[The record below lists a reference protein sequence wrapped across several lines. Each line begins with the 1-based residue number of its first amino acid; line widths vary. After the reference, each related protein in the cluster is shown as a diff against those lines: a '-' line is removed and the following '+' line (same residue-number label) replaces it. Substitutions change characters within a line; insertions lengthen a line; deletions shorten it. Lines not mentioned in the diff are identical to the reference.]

1 MKKNL
6 CFFVATMLFTI
17 VTSAQDITID
27 SVAILDSIKH
37 AGTRVQIRYVP
48 IPKEKPKPN
57 EFFSIQLGAF
67 IVPLYESND
76 YTFEKER
83 IEKIKQANQE
93 IDEDFSARLEDFSAR
108 FDLTPYELELLK
120 DVRLGLYH
128 IVNEEGVYI
137 HLFGEFNELNDAIST
152 KQWILDLE
160 MENIYVVKV
169 IDKRKIVIIE

>member
-6 CFFVATMLFTI
+6 CFFVATILLAM

-67 IVPLYESND
+67 IVP
-76 YTFEKER
+76 FF
-83 IEKIKQANQE
+83 E
-93 IDEDFSARLEDFSAR
+93 IDSNHE
-108 FDLTPYELELLK
+108 K

-137 HLFGEFNELNDAIST
+137 HLFGEFNELNDAISR
-152 KQWILDLE
+152 KQWILDVDKE
-160 MENIYVVKV
+160 MKNIYVVKV
-169 IDKRKIVIIE
+169 IDKRKIEIVE

>member
-6 CFFVATMLFTI
+6 CFFVSTMLFTI
-17 VTSAQDITID
+17 VTSAQDITTD

-57 EFFSIQLGAF
+57 EFFSVQLGAF
-67 IVPLYESND
+67 I
-76 YTFEKER
+76 
-83 IEKIKQANQE
+83 A
-93 IDEDFSARLEDFSAR
+93 
-108 FDLTPYELELLK
+108 ELPSSKFAIAEN
-120 DVRLGLYH
+120 VYR
-128 IVNEEGVYI
+128 IVNEEEIYVY
-137 HLFGEFNELNDAIST
+137 LSGEFNELNDAIST

-169 IDKRKIVIIE
+169 IDKRKIVIVE